1 MAEKSADKT
10 SKRKNRAIFIIFPII
25 VFIGAVTI
33 FFYLRYKKTHVS
45 TDDAYVD
52 GRIHTIASKVPG
64 TVQRLYIKDNQLVK
78 AGDLLLTIDPV
89 DYQVKMSAA
98 AAGLGKE
105 KAKLPQLLKRV
116 ATVKKQFAQSI
127 ASLNVARSNLKLQ
140 KANFNLADVNF
151 KRIEA
156 MLKQDAISKQMYDEA
171 KRNYEVALFQ
181 VKAAGDQVKVMEA
194 SVETQKAVIGEAEA
208 GIPPQEALVAERAQD
223 LRQARLILS
232 YTRIISPAE
241 GYVTKRTVEVGNQIQ
256 PNQPLMAVVP
266 LRQEEIWITANYKET
281 DLTDVKPGQK
291 VEINVDTYPGKLFRG
306 KVDSIMA
313 GTGSI
318 FSLFPPENATGNYVK
333 VVQRIP
339 VKIVINPRE
348 DPRHNLRVG
357 MSVTTTILTADENK

>member
-1 MAEKSADKT
+1 
-10 SKRKNRAIFIIFPII
+10 
-25 VFIGAVTI
+25 
-33 FFYLRYKKTHVS
+33 
-45 TDDAYVD
+45 
-52 GRIHTIASKVPG
+52 
-64 TVQRLYIKDNQLVK
+64 
-78 AGDLLLTIDPV
+78 
-89 DYQVKMSAA
+89 
-98 AAGLGKE
+98 
-105 KAKLPQLLKRV
+105 
-116 ATVKKQFAQSI
+116 
-127 ASLNVARSNLKLQ
+127 
-140 KANFNLADVNF
+140 
-151 KRIEA
+151 